1 MANIPING
9 GGYVEISAE
18 PPPNTHIVGQQNNY
32 GEQSDLAHLW
42 ISNQSHTW
50 KTVVEGVETGSL
62 GGTVV
67 LAGMAP
73 DTSFTVEWWDFNT
86 RGELRVRNETLR
98 SDASGQIKLGLSI
111 SPISGLPVTDTA
123 VKIGEYPP

>member
-1 MANIPING
+1 MADVPLNG
-9 GGYVEISAE
+9 GGYVEIDVE
-18 PPPNTHIVGQQNNY
+18 PLPNTRIVGQQNKY
-32 GEQSDLAHLW
+32 GKQSDLAHLW

-50 KTVVEGVETGSL
+50 AEVVDGVDPGSL
-62 GGTVV
+62 AGTVV

-86 RGELRVRNETLR
+86 RGEIRIRNETL
-98 SDASGQIKLGLSI
+98 SSGASGQIKLGLSI
-111 SPISGLPVTDTA
+111 SPIRGLPVTDTA